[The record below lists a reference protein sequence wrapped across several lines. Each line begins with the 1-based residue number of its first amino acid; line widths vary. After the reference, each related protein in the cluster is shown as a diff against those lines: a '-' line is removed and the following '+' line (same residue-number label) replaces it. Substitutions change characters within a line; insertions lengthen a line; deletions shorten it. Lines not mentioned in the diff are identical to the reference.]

1 MAGKLIGKV
10 AMTAAERQRRW
21 RVRVRKAKAVERIA
35 AKHRAKQ
42 RHRVAREAEF
52 AGATVAAAQ
61 ALEAVGRRAYG
72 VLYIDPPW
80 RPCSFPR
87 RSPIINARAAEKCLA
102 VTPGTGA
109 MPGVNPSRSRQ
120 SEWRTSACSA
130 GCCSAGD
137 GRDRPP
143 GFACRPRR

>member
-87 RSPIINARAAEKCLA
+87 KVADHQCSSAEKCLA
-102 VTPGTGA
+102 VTLGTGA
-109 MPGVNPSRSRQ
+109 MTKGQSFQKPSKRV
-120 SEWRTSACSA
+120 AHICV
-130 GCCSAGD
+130 
-137 GRDRPP
+137 
-143 GFACRPRR
+143 